1 MGFILSQAI
10 IHKYRLG
17 LFVGTLAFASF
28 SPLLQAFLFGP
39 TVFAGFFS
47 LVNFDPWSGVIFPIF
62 LRQEDNFALPF
73 NILE

>member
-47 LVNFDPWSGVIFPIF
+47 LVNFDP
-62 LRQEDNFALPF
+62 
-73 NILE
+73 